1 MYELRPR
8 LETMPTDT
16 TLTLHSKVATVDRKQ
31 LFVGSFNLDPRSLYI
46 NTEMGMAVASEELA
60 GDMAASILESLPETA
75 YKLELSPKG
84 KLQWLLRT
92 AGIEE
97 IITTEPQT
105 SLWRRFRTK
114 LMSLLPIEEQ
124 M

>member
-1 MYELRPR
+1 
-8 LETMPTDT
+8 
-16 TLTLHSKVATVDRKQ
+16 
-31 LFVGSFNLDPRSLYI
+31 
-46 NTEMGMAVASEELA
+46 MAS
-60 GDMAASILESLPETA
+60 SILDTLPDFA
-75 YKLELSPKG
+75 YRLRLSDRG
-84 KLQWLLRT
+84 KLQWLLS
-92 AGIEE
+92 AGDVEE